1 MKFLR
6 KLSSLSRSRLLV
18 FLGTMLF
25 LGFLS
30 TSTISYLVS
39 RDSIRAAILQS
50 ELPLS
55 SNNIYSEIQH
65 DLFRPILISSLM
77 ANDTFVKTWLTQ
89 GEQDE
94 SAITDYLSHIRRKY
108 GTITAFLVSEKTR
121 KYYNASEV
129 LKVVREDNPADAWFF
144 RVRQMTQ
151 DYEIN
156 VDPDM
161 SNSNAMTIFINYRI
175 LGKGDDFLAATGVG
189 LSVSAVKSLM
199 QKYRERYKRDVY
211 FYDRK
216 GGLVLRS
223 PAPPGAAA
231 EIPAHASEE
240 AMQTILRHVDQ
251 GDTTAEISVVARNG
265 ALASYRYIPELDWV
279 LVVEQT
285 SDGTDAILYKTFGLN
300 FIICL
305 LVAGL
310 LLGIFHQTIIRYQRN
325 LEAKNL
331 RLERAKSA
339 RDRLFSIIGHDLRGP
354 VGNLKTSL
362 DLLGSESLD
371 METFQE
377 IRDDLHRGV
386 DHVLIALSNLMEW
399 GSLQTNPLEAKP
411 ERVNLRVAAHDEI
424 QLLGLLAKEKRIH
437 LENLIPAEASVI
449 ADSRQIKSVLR
460 NLLSNAIKF
469 TQVDG
474 HISFLAERTGGHW
487 KLEVTDD
494 GVGMDPERS
503 RSLFNTDPDSTLGT
517 KGERGLG
524 LGLQLCMDFVHA
536 NGGNISVDSQPGKG
550 TTFRVSLPAAPDLP
564 AGSLS

>member
-1 MKFLR
+1 MNLLR
-6 KLSSLSRSRLLV
+6 KLSSISRSRLLV

-25 LGFLS
+25 LGFLV

-39 RDSIRAAILQS
+39 RQSIRTAILQN

-77 ANDTFVKTWLTQ
+77 ANDTFVKTWLMQ
-89 GEQDE
+89 GEKDQ
-94 SAITDYLSHIRRKY
+94 SAIIDYLSHIKKRY
-108 GTITAFLVSEKTR
+108 GTITSFLVSENTL
-121 KYYNASEV
+121 KYYNATEV
-129 LKVVREDNPADAWFF
+129 LKTVREDNPADAWFF
-144 RVRQMTQ
+144 RVRQMPQ

-175 LGKGDDFLAATGVG
+175 LGKDGEFLAATGVG

-199 QKYRERYKRDVY
+199 QKYRERYHRDVY

-216 GGLVLRS
+216 GNLVLRS
-223 PAPPGAAA
+223 PAAPGAAA

-240 AMQTILRHVDQ
+240 AMQTILRQVDR
-251 GDTTAEISVVARNG
+251 GDSTAEISVVATSG
-265 ALASYRYIPELDWV
+265 ALASYRYIPELNWV
-279 LVVEQT
+279 LVVEQA
-285 SDGTDAILYKTFGLN
+285 SDGTGAILYKTFGLN
-300 FIICL
+300 FIVCL
-305 LVAGL
+305 LVAAL

-331 RLERAKSA
+331 QLERAKSA

-354 VGNLKTSL
+354 IGNLKSSL
-362 DLLGSESLD
+362 DLLGNDSLD

-386 DHVLIALSNLMEW
+386 DHVLIALGNLMEW
-399 GSLQTNPLEAKP
+399 GSLQTNPLEARP
-411 ERVNLRVAAHDEI
+411 ETVNLSAAAHDEI
-424 QLLGLLAKEKRIH
+424 QLLGLLAKEKHIRID
-437 LENLIPAEASVI
+437 NTIPTDAEVL
-449 ADSRQIKSVLR
+449 ADPRQIKSVLR

-469 TQVDG
+469 TRVSG
-474 HISFLAERTGGHW
+474 RISFSARLDTDKWTLA
-487 KLEVTDD
+487 VTDD
-494 GVGMDPERS
+494 GVGMDS
-503 RSLFNTDPDSTLGT
+503 AKSHSLFHTDPDSTLGT

-524 LGLQLCMDFVHA
+524 LGLQLCMEFVHA
-536 NGGNISVDSQPGKG
+536 NGGTITVESTPEKG
-550 TTFRVSLPAAPDLP
+550 TTFLVTLPAAAVVSKAPI
-564 AGSLS
+564 A

>member
-1 MKFLR
+1 
-6 KLSSLSRSRLLV
+6 
-18 FLGTMLF
+18 
-25 LGFLS
+25 
-30 TSTISYLVS
+30 
-39 RDSIRAAILQS
+39 
-50 ELPLS
+50 
-55 SNNIYSEIQH
+55 
-65 DLFRPILISSLM
+65 
-77 ANDTFVKTWLTQ
+77 
-89 GEQDE
+89 
-94 SAITDYLSHIRRKY
+94 
-108 GTITAFLVSEKTR
+108 
-121 KYYNASEV
+121 
-129 LKVVREDNPADAWFF
+129 
-144 RVRQMTQ
+144 MTQ

-175 LGKGDDFLAATGVG
+175 LGKGDEFLAATGVG

-199 QKYRERYKRDVY
+199 QKYRERYHRDVY

-216 GGLVLRS
+216 GGLILRS

-240 AMQTILRHVDQ
+240 AMKTILRQVDQ
-251 GDTTAEISVVARNG
+251 GDTAAEISVVARNG

-300 FIICL
+300 FLVCL
-305 LVAGL
+305 LVAAL

-362 DLLGSESLD
+362 DLLGTDSLD
-371 METFQE
+371 IETFQE

-386 DHVLIALSNLMEW
+386 DHVLITLGNLMEW
-399 GSLQTNPLEAKP
+399 GSLQTNPLDARPEAM
-411 ERVNLRVAAHDEI
+411 NLRTAAHDEI
-424 QLLGLLAKEKRIH
+424 QLLSLLAKEKQIR
-437 LENLIPAEASVI
+437 LDNRIPAGASVL
-449 ADSRQIKSVLR
+449 ADPRQIRSVLR

-469 TQVDG
+469 TRPDG
-474 HISFLAERTGGHW
+474 CITFSASRENSQWTLA
-487 KLEVTDD
+487 VADD
-494 GVGMDPERS
+494 GVGMDSARS
-503 RSLFNTDPDSTLGT
+503 RTLFNTDLDSTLGT
-517 KGERGLG
+517 QGERGLG

-536 NGGNISVDSQPGKG
+536 NGGTISVESAPGQG
-550 TTFRVSLPAAPDLP
+550 TTFLVTLPAAPDVQP
-564 AGSLS
+564 ASAS